1 MSDVTFANA
10 WMLGLLPLV
19 PLGFAAWAWGVRRGE
34 RRARQVSRVRGASP
48 PYLAA
53 ALFGLAALA
62 AIVAA
67 AQPQWGTKESRVPR
81 NGADLVVVM
90 DISRSM
96 DARDVA
102 PSRLQAAKD
111 TVAATLAR
119 LGGDRVGLVVFAG
132 SARTRFPL
140 TTDFA
145 AANQVIES
153 LATGVV
159 FVQGG
164 SSAGLGLEEAVNLLS
179 DQSSSGRVILLLTDG
194 DDLGGDPAPSALLVA
209 ESGADLLV
217 AGVGTA
223 DGATI
228 PVMDFRT
235 RTEQPLVNAA
245 GEPIVTRLN
254 EPFLRALAVAA
265 GGRYLGSDLAVVPG
279 VVDGRLQA
287 LERAQIDARPTTIP
301 IERHQYFA
309 GAALALLVLGALA
322 ERIGRGGW
330 RRGVAVAAT
339 MFLLSG
345 CATSAYEANEAG
357 RDALEHG
364 DAALAIEKFLEV
376 QVARPDDPDIAIN
389 LAAAYHA
396 AGRFEEAIFS
406 ARRALASNSP
416 ETRARAYAS
425 IGHHQFSAE
434 RLPEALEAFRRSLL
448 EVPTDEA
455 RHDYEVVLRLLYP
468 PEPAES
474 PTPPPGEQPTD
485 QPGGSPTPPGGEA
498 TPSPGEGDQPG
509 DGTPAPGGGT
519 PGAGTP
525 GPGSPSPGAGEGTP
539 VPGGDGSEPL
549 TLDQVDRQI
558 RDIDRQVTRLLQ
570 EAGETPTPAQ
580 ALEILNL
587 LAERARIAALRD
599 ALSGSASPNDY

>member
-10 WMLGLLPLV
+10 WVLALLPV
-19 PLGFAAWAWGVRRGE
+19 VAVGFAAWLRGVRHGE
-34 RRARQVSRVRGASP
+34 QRARAVSRVRGAAP

-53 ALFGLAALA
+53 ALFSLAAVA
-62 AIVAA
+62 AIGAA
-67 AQPQWGTKESRVPR
+67 AQPRWGTKESRVPR
-81 NGADLVVVM
+81 TGADLVVVM

-96 DARDVA
+96 DARDIA

-145 AANQVIES
+145 AANQVIGS

-159 FVQGG
+159 FVEGG
-164 SSAGLGLEEAVNLLS
+164 SAAGPGLEEAVNLLTG
-179 DQSSSGRVILLLTDG
+179 QSSSGRVILLLTDG
-194 DDLGGDPAPSALLVA
+194 DDLGGDSAASALLVA

-217 AGVGTA
+217 AGIGTA

-228 PVMDFRT
+228 PVFDFRT
-235 RTEQPLVNAA
+235 RTEEPLRDESGAPV
-245 GEPIVTRLN
+245 VTRLN
-254 EPFLRALAVAA
+254 EPFLRALAAAA
-265 GGRYLGSDLAVVPG
+265 GGRYLGSDLSVVPG

-287 LERAQIDARPTTIP
+287 LERAQVDARPTTIP
-301 IERHQYFA
+301 IERHRYFA

-330 RRGVAVAAT
+330 RRGAALAAA

-357 RDALEHG
+357 REALEQG
-364 DAALAIEKFLEV
+364 DTALAVDKFLQA
-376 QVARPDDPDIAIN
+376 QVDRPDDPNVAIN

-396 AGRFEEAIFS
+396 VGRFDEAIFS
-406 ARRALASNSP
+406 ARRALVSNSP
-416 ETRARAYAS
+416 DVRARAYAS
-425 IGHHQFSAE
+425 IGHHRFSAE
-434 RLPEALEAFRRSLL
+434 RLPEALEAFRRALL
-448 EVPTDEA
+448 EVPTDES

-468 PEPAES
+468 PAPPPETAT
-474 PTPPPGEQPTD
+474 PTPGPGD
-485 QPGGSPTPPGGEA
+485 QPGGSPTQPGPQA
-498 TPSPGEGDQPG
+498 TPSPGGNGQNG
-509 DGTPAPGGGT
+509 NGTPSPGSGT

-525 GPGSPSPGAGEGTP
+525 GAATPGPGQGERTPTPGAGSPS
-539 VPGGDGSEPL
+539 V
-549 TLDQVDRQI
+549 TLDQVERQI
-558 RDIDRQVTRLLQ
+558 RDIDRQVTRLIQ
-570 EAGETPTPAQ
+570 EAGETPTPSE

-599 ALSGSASPNDY
+599 ALGGSAAPNDY

>member
-10 WMLGLLPLV
+10 WVLALLLV
-19 PLGFAAWAWGVRRGE
+19 VPVGFAAWLWGVRRGE
-34 RRARQVSRVRGASP
+34 QRARTVSRVRGASP

-53 ALFGLAALA
+53 ALFSLAAMA
-62 AIVAA
+62 AIGAA
-67 AQPQWGTKESRVPR
+67 AQPRWGTRESRVPR
-81 NGADLVVVM
+81 TGADLVVVM

-96 DARDVA
+96 DARDIA

-111 TVAATLAR
+111 TVTATLAR

-145 AANQVIES
+145 AANQVIDS

-159 FVQGG
+159 FVEGG
-164 SSAGLGLEEAVNLLS
+164 SAAGLGLEEAVNLLS

-194 DDLGGDPAPSALLVA
+194 DDLGGDPAASALLVA

-217 AGVGTA
+217 AGIATA
-223 DGATI
+223 EGATI
-228 PVMDFRT
+228 PVIDFRT
-235 RTEQPLVNAA
+235 RTEQPLLDESGAPV
-245 GEPIVTRLN
+245 VTRLN
-254 EPFLRALAVAA
+254 EPFLRALAAAA
-265 GGRYLGSDLAVVPG
+265 GGRYLGSDLTVVPG

-301 IERHQYFA
+301 IERYRYFA
-309 GAALALLVLGALA
+309 GSALALLVLGALA

-330 RRGVAVAAT
+330 RRGAGLAAA

-345 CATSAYEANEAG
+345 CATTAYEANEAG
-357 RDALEHG
+357 REALKQG
-364 DAALAIEKFLEV
+364 DASVAIDRFLEV
-376 QVARPDDPDIAIN
+376 QVERPDDPDVAIN

-396 AGRFEEAIFS
+396 AGRFDEAIFS
-406 ARRALASNSP
+406 ARRALVSNSP
-416 ETRARAYAS
+416 DVRARAYAS

-434 RLPEALEAFRRSLL
+434 RLPEALEAFRRALL
-448 EVPTDEA
+448 EVPTDES

-468 PEPAES
+468 PEPPPETS
-474 PTPPPGEQPTD
+474 TPTPEPGE
-485 QPGGSPTPPGGEA
+485 QPGGSPTQPGAEA
-498 TPSPGEGDQPG
+498 TPSPGDNGQSG
-509 DGTPAPGGGT
+509 SGTPSPGAGTPGSGT

-525 GPGSPSPGAGEGTP
+525 GAGQGNGTP
-539 VPGGDGSEPL
+539 TAGATNQPV
-549 TLDQVDRQI
+549 TLDQVERQI
-558 RDIDRQVTRLLQ
+558 RDIDRQVTRLIQ
-570 EAGETPTPAQ
+570 EAGETPTPSE
-580 ALEILNL
+580 ALEILSL

>member
-1 MSDVTFANA
+1 MSDVSFANVWVLA
-10 WMLGLLPLV
+10 LLPVV
-19 PLGFAAWAWGVRRGE
+19 PAGFAAWLWGVRRGE
-34 RRARQVSRVRGASP
+34 RRARAVSRVRGASP

-53 ALFGLAALA
+53 TLFALA
-62 AIVAA
+62 ATAAIGAA
-67 AQPQWGTKESRVPR
+67 AQPRWGTKESRIPR
-81 NGADLVVVM
+81 TGADLVVVM

-145 AANQVIES
+145 AANQVIDS

-159 FVQGG
+159 FVEGG
-164 SSAGLGLEEAVNLLS
+164 SAAGLGLEEAVNLLT

-194 DDLGGDPAPSALLVA
+194 DDLGGDPAGSALLVD

-217 AGVGTA
+217 AGIGTA

-228 PVMDFRT
+228 PVFDFRT
-235 RTEQPLVNAA
+235 RTEQPLRDGSGAPV
-245 GEPIVTRLN
+245 VTHLN
-254 EPFLRALAVAA
+254 EPFLRALAAAA
-265 GGRYLGSDLAVVPG
+265 GGRYLGSDLSVVPG

-301 IERHQYFA
+301 IERHRYFA
-309 GAALALLVLGALA
+309 GSALALLVLGALA

-330 RRGVAVAAT
+330 RRGAALAAA
-339 MFLLSG
+339 MFVLSG

-357 RDALEHG
+357 RKALEQG
-364 DAALAIEKFLEV
+364 DAASAIDKFLEV
-376 QVARPDDPDIAIN
+376 QVERPDDADVAIN

-396 AGRFEEAIFS
+396 AGRFDEAIFS
-406 ARRALASNSP
+406 ARRALVSNSP
-416 ETRARAYAS
+416 EVRARAYAS

-434 RLPEALEAFRRSLL
+434 RLPEAIEAFRRALL
-448 EVPTDEA
+448 EVPTDES

-468 PEPAES
+468 PAPPPETA
-474 PTPPPGEQPTD
+474 TPGPGEQPGASPT
-485 QPGGSPTPPGGEA
+485 QPGAQA
-498 TPSPGEGDQPG
+498 TPSPGDSGQSG
-509 DGTPAPGGGT
+509 NGTPSPGAGTPGTGT

-525 GPGSPSPGAGEGTP
+525 GPGQGAGTPTPGAGGQS
-539 VPGGDGSEPL
+539 V
-549 TLDQVDRQI
+549 TLDQVERQI
-558 RDIDRQVTRLLQ
+558 RDIDRQVTRLIQ
-570 EAGETPTPAQ
+570 EAGETPTPSE

-599 ALSGSASPNDY
+599 ALSGSAAPNDY